1 MIIDGTSIK
10 NQIHIETLSFSAVF
24 QNICFT
30 RLRLSDFLSNN
41 NKMLENMTCILSAIS
56 DSIDLLIVYPTVK
69 KVSIYIRNFLWVFPD
84 FLELLDFSSST
95 L

>member
-1 MIIDGTSIK
+1 
-10 NQIHIETLSFSAVF
+10 
-24 QNICFT
+24 
-30 RLRLSDFLSNN
+30 
-41 NKMLENMTCILSAIS
+41 MLENMTCILSAIS

>member
-30 RLRLSDFLSNN
+30 RLSDFSSNN
-41 NKMLENMTCILSAIS
+41 HKMLENMACILSAMS
-56 DSIDLLIVYPTVK
+56 DSIT
-69 KVSIYIRNFLWVFPD
+69 
-84 FLELLDFSSST
+84 
-95 L
+95 

>member
-1 MIIDGTSIK
+1 MALFGTCVLIIDGTSIK

-41 NKMLENMTCILSAIS
+41 HKMLENMTCILSAIS
-56 DSIDLLIVYPTVK
+56 DSTIVLL
-69 KVSIYIRNFLWVFPD
+69 N
-84 FLELLDFSSST
+84 ST
-95 L
+95 IARTI